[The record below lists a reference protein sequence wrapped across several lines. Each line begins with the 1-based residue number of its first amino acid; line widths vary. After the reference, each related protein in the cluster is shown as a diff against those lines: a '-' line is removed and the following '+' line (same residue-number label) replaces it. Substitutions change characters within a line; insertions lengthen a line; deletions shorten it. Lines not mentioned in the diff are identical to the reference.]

1 METAAGIYTRIIFP
15 SALSE
20 TEPLLSDLQ
29 KAMLDATPDC
39 IKVLS
44 VDGRLLTMNRT
55 GCLALNVPEDS
66 RFGMPWL
73 PLLPLDVQQLGAAA
87 LKKAAEGHS
96 TRFPGRSESP
106 GGLMYWDNLLTPFV
120 DASGRVLSILCVSR
134 DVTEKTKL
142 ERELEDSVN
151 REKLL
156 SREMQHR
163 IRNVFSVLAGLT
175 FIAEREAAKGNTP
188 DTATR
193 ILREKLGALSR
204 ASDAAFSEADSE
216 DGDAG
221 EADLETLVR
230 SVLQPYGDRC
240 LMGGGRVSISR
251 NAMTTFALLLHELA
265 TNSLKYGALSTDD
278 GIVTIQWAAGGETLH
293 LTWVEAGGPQISA
306 LPERQGFGS
315 EMVDRVVRSAG
326 GTITRTW
333 RTEGLVAELHLQNL
347 VQD

>member
-1 METAAGIYTRIIFP
+1 MSTAGGIYTRIISP
-15 SALSE
+15 DALSK
-20 TEPLLSDLQ
+20 TEPPLSDLQ

-44 VDGRLLTMNRT
+44 VDGRLLTMNRA

-66 RFGMPWL
+66 EFGMPWL
-73 PLLPLDVQQLGAAA
+73 PLLPVDVHPLGMAA
-87 LKKAAEGHS
+87 LKKAAAGHNA
-96 TRFPGRSESP
+96 RFPGKSESP

-120 DASGRVLSILCVSR
+120 DASGCVLSILCVSR

-142 ERELEDSVN
+142 ERQLEDSVN

-163 IRNVFSVLAGLT
+163 IRNLFSVAVGLT
-175 FIAEREAAKGNTP
+175 FIAEREAAKGNTL

-193 ILREKLGALSR
+193 ILRGKLGALSR

-216 DGDAG
+216 DGEASK
-221 EADLETLVR
+221 ADLETLVR

-251 NAMTTFALLLHELA
+251 NAMTTFALLIHELA
-265 TNSLKYGALSTDD
+265 TNSLKYGALSAAD
-278 GIVTIQWAAGGETLH
+278 GNVTIQWTAGGETLH

-315 EMVDRVVRSAG
+315 EMVDRILRSAG

-333 RTEGLVAELHLQNL
+333 RAEGLVADLHLPNL
-347 VQD
+347 AQD